1 MSRIRRIIAG
11 VSGRP
16 DCLPAL
22 RYAADLARAWDAAFV
37 PVHAWLPSGPKLVVC
52 RLPHHYL
59 GEEETKAAWQRLWRS
74 VEMALG
80 GIPPDAR
87 PLASRG
93 RAGEVLV
100 ATASRAGDVLVI
112 GTGRRSAV
120 SRTRH
125 GTVSRYCLAHSGCP
139 VIAIPPRN
147 SIAPPHTERATGG
160 SVTFPV

>member
-1 MSRIRRIIAG
+1 MSHIRRIIVG

-22 RYAADLARAWDAAFV
+22 RYAADLALAWDAAFV

-59 GEEETKAAWQRLWRS
+59 SEEETKAAWQRLWRS
-74 VEMALG
+74 MEMALG

-93 RAGEVLV
+93 KAGEVLV
-100 ATASRAGDVLVI
+100 ATASRADDVLVI
-112 GTGRRSAV
+112 GTGRR
-120 SRTRH
+120 
-125 GTVSRYCLAHSGCP
+125 GTVSRYCLTHSGCP
-139 VIAIPPRN
+139 VIAIAPRN

-160 SVTFPV
+160 SATFPV